1 MSVRIDSHQHFW
13 SLKRG
18 DYGWL
23 TPETGP
29 IYRDYS
35 PADLIPLLMRNGI
48 DKTILVQAAP
58 TQAETHFMLGLAEVT
73 PFIAGVVGWSD
84 FEAKDAAWSIAD
96 LARNKMLVG
105 LRPMVQDL
113 ADAKWLARP
122 DLSSAF
128 DAMVDAGLIFDA
140 LVLPK
145 HLNALAAMMARHP
158 DLLVV
163 IDHVAKPHL
172 RKGISDRFWDE
183 MAELARLPQCVCKLS
198 GLLTEAPE
206 GAGIDVLKPV
216 FKKLHG
222 LFGSERLLWGSDWPV
237 LNLAASYDDWFAM
250 AQKLTHGLS
259 ASERDAIFGENAKRV
274 YLSGRGRAL

>member
-1 MSVRIDSHQHFW
+1 MSMRIDSHQHFW
-13 SLKRG
+13 SIKRG

-23 TPETGP
+23 TPETGA
-29 IYRDYS
+29 IYRDFV
-35 PADLIPLLMRNGI
+35 PADLIPLLRRNGI

-58 TQAETHFMLGLAEVT
+58 NQAETHFLLGLAEVT

-84 FEAKDAAWSIAD
+84 FAAKDAAWRIAD
-96 LARNKMLVG
+96 LSRNKMLVG

-113 ADAKWLARP
+113 PDAKWLARP
-122 DLSSAF
+122 DLSPAF

-145 HLNALAAMMARHP
+145 HLHALAVMMARHP
-158 DLLVV
+158 DLPVV

-172 RKGISDRFWDE
+172 RKGSSDRFWDE

-198 GLLTEAPE
+198 GLLTEAPD
-206 GAGIDVLKPV
+206 GAGLDLLKPV
-216 FKKLHG
+216 FKKLYG

-237 LNLAASYDDWFAM
+237 LTLAASYDDWFAM
-250 AQKLTHGLS
+250 AQKLTQGLS
-259 ASERDAIFGENAKRV
+259 ASERDAIFGGNAKRV